1 MKEIKICI
9 GSACHVRGSY
19 DVVQQFKK
27 RVEDSGLSDEVELVG
42 SFCMNACSD
51 GVAVKYKDRM
61 FSVKPGEADAVFDEI
76 MGLD

>member
-1 MKEIKICI
+1 LKEIKICI

-27 RVEDSGLSDEVELVG
+27 RVEDGGLSDEVELVG

-51 GVAVKYKDRM
+51 GVTVKYKDRM

-76 MGLD
+76 MGMD